1 MDNIKIF
8 ISGLIIGFIACY
20 FYNQEQS
27 NPKVL
32 KEFITVKK
40 LQIDTIKIAE
50 IKYKDK
56 KIEVEKTLEIY
67 YERTV
72 IDTFCD
78 ETVKKLDTSL
88 KNCDS
93 LLQLKRRLIN
103 TDSKIDSIKIENN
116 ENVYSI
122 FNRISIL
129 YHSVFS
135 NRKRNEERRTSGIRK
150 NYRNPNNRC

>member
-8 ISGLIIGFIACY
+8 ISGLVIGFIACH
-20 FYNQEQS
+20 FFNQDQT

-40 LQIDTIKIAE
+40 LQIDTIKVAE

-56 KIEVEKTLEIY
+56 LVEIEKRLEVY
-67 YERTV
+67 YERQI

-78 ETVKKLDTSL
+78 ETVKKLDTTL

-93 LLQLKRRLIN
+93 LLQLKSRLIN
-103 TDSKIDSIKIENN
+103 TYSKIDSIKVENKRKLRLGAFGGLGASHN
-116 ENVYSI
+116 GI
-122 FNRISIL
+122 APTIGIGI
-129 YHSVFS
+129 VF
-135 NRKRNEERRTSGIRK
+135 
-150 NYRNPNNRC
+150 

>member
-8 ISGLIIGFIACY
+8 ISGLVIGFIACH
-20 FYNQEQS
+20 FFNQDQT

-32 KEFITVKK
+32 KEFITIRN
-40 LQIDTIKIAE
+40 LQKDTIKVAQ

-56 KIEVEKTLEIY
+56 LVEVEKTLEVY

-78 ETVKKLDTSL
+78 ETVKKLDTTL

-93 LLQLKRRLIN
+93 LLQLKSRLIN
-103 TDSKIDSIKIENN
+103 TYSKIDSIKVENKRKLRLGAFGGLGASHN
-116 ENVYSI
+116 GI
-122 FNRISIL
+122 APTLGIGI
-129 YHSVFS
+129 VF
-135 NRKRNEERRTSGIRK
+135 
-150 NYRNPNNRC
+150 

>member
-40 LQIDTIKIAE
+40 LQIDTIKVAE

-56 KIEVEKTLEIY
+56 LVEIEKTLEVY

-78 ETVKKLDTSL
+78 ETVKKLDTTL

-93 LLQLKRRLIN
+93 LLQLKSRLIN
-103 TDSKIDSIKIENN
+103 TYSKIDSIKVENKRKLRLGAFGGLGASHN
-116 ENVYSI
+116 GI
-122 FNRISIL
+122 APTLGIGI
-129 YHSVFS
+129 VF
-135 NRKRNEERRTSGIRK
+135 
-150 NYRNPNNRC
+150 

>member
-40 LQIDTIKIAE
+40 LQIDTIKVAE

-56 KIEVEKTLEIY
+56 LVEIEKTLEVY

-78 ETVKKLDTSL
+78 ETVKKLDTTL

-93 LLQLKRRLIN
+93 LLQLKSRLIN
-103 TDSKIDSIKIENN
+103 TYSKIDSIKVENKRKLRLGAFGGLGASHN
-116 ENVYSI
+116 GI
-122 FNRISIL
+122 APTIGIGL
-129 YHSVFS
+129 VF
-135 NRKRNEERRTSGIRK
+135 
-150 NYRNPNNRC
+150 

>member
-20 FYNQEQS
+20 FYNQDQS
-27 NPKVL
+27 TPKVL

-50 IKYKDK
+50 VKYKDK
-56 KIEVEKTLEIY
+56 KIEIEKTLEVY

-78 ETVKKLDTSL
+78 ETVKKLDTTL

-93 LLQLKRRLIN
+93 LLQLKSRLIN
-103 TDSKIDSIKIENN
+103 TYSKIDSIKVENKRKLRLGAFGGLGASHN
-116 ENVYSI
+116 GI
-122 FNRISIL
+122 APTIGIGI
-129 YHSVFS
+129 VF
-135 NRKRNEERRTSGIRK
+135 
-150 NYRNPNNRC
+150 

>member
-20 FYNQEQS
+20 FYNQDQS
-27 NPKVL
+27 TPKVL

-40 LQIDTIKIAE
+40 LQIDTIKVAE

-56 KIEVEKTLEIY
+56 LVEIEKTLEVY

-78 ETVKKLDTSL
+78 ETVKKLDTTL

-93 LLQLKRRLIN
+93 LLQLKSRLIN
-103 TDSKIDSIKIENN
+103 TYSKIDSIKVENKRKLRLGAFGGLGASHN
-116 ENVYSI
+116 GI
-122 FNRISIL
+122 APTIGIGL
-129 YHSVFS
+129 VF
-135 NRKRNEERRTSGIRK
+135 
-150 NYRNPNNRC
+150 